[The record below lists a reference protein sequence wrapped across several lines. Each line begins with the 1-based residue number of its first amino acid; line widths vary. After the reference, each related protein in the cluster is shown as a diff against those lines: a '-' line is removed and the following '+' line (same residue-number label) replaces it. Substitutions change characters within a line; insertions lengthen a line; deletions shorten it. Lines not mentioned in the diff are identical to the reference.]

1 MSSIS
6 ENAEKLKSHLQHIL
20 SDEDKIVVNGAS
32 GWLGSNIAETLYAVR
47 GSSFE
52 NNVLLT
58 ASSDKVLK
66 LRNNEEV
73 NVHKWSKELLA
84 QFAPTHVMQ
93 LAFKTRDHVKNLPLE
108 EYLRLNLEIISSANW
123 MISLPSVK
131 GFLHTSSGAVCGQNT
146 HDAHIDP
153 YGFLKTLEE
162 LEFAKNCAD
171 LNRNYLGVRIW
182 STSGAYIKSGG
193 LLAIE
198 SLISQALVDNKI
210 SVESSRRTYRTYADA
225 NEILVA
231 SLIGLL
237 IGRTGLYNSG
247 GFEIEIGDLASIVA
261 DLAPD
266 TGHQI
271 IRPEFRLAKE
281 DRFCSEDPSIESVL
295 HEIGL
300 TFSSIS
306 CQVSK
311 TMEYLKEVR

>member
-1 MSSIS
+1 
-6 ENAEKLKSHLQHIL
+6 
-20 SDEDKIVVNGAS
+20 
-32 GWLGSNIAETLYAVR
+32 
-47 GSSFE
+47 
-52 NNVLLT
+52 
-58 ASSDKVLK
+58 
-66 LRNNEEV
+66 
-73 NVHKWSKELLA
+73 
-84 QFAPTHVMQ
+84 
-93 LAFKTRDHVKNLPLE
+93 
-108 EYLRLNLEIISSANW
+108 